1 MRGSAI
7 LAGGDSFTLR
17 LPIGPRATPTLR
29 RKRGDWLSI
38 SPRGAFRMC
47 CESRR
52 AYEVSICH
60 SLLLPSASVLPEA
73 IGDRTALLVTTPSV
87 ERLYGSAM
95 RSVLRGTR
103 KVATLVLP
111 AREET
116 KSLELVKTV
125 CHQALC
131 NGLNRRGVL
140 IAFGGGVCLDVVTLS
155 ASLTR
160 RGVGHIR
167 VPTTLIGQIDA
178 GIGLKGAVNFAGKK
192 SFVGC

>member
-1 MRGSAI
+1 
-7 LAGGDSFTLR
+7 
-17 LPIGPRATPTLR
+17 
-29 RKRGDWLSI
+29 
-38 SPRGAFRMC
+38 
-47 CESRR
+47 
-52 AYEVSICH
+52 
-60 SLLLPSASVLPEA
+60 

-95 RSVLRGTR
+95 RSVLKGTR

-131 NGLNRRGVL
+131 NGLNRRGGL
-140 IAFGGGVCLDVVTLS
+140 IAFGGGVCLGAGTLS
-155 ASLTR
+155 ASLIR

-192 SFVGC
+192 SFVGCFHPPERVLVDPAFLRSLPQRFLSSGIAEAVKMG